1 MDNSAS
7 IDIAASNPV
16 RKMETRAPLARESW
30 RRFMLAA
37 TVTIESSVMSFALQL
52 QRKELKQTTCH
63 AVVSELSFVC
73 WALKSPHKALGKGND
88 CCCPK
93 RNKVQRRMLRF
104 CGEVDSYQIYWTV
117 NHV

>member
-1 MDNSAS
+1 MDNNAS

-16 RKMETRAPLARESW
+16 RKMRTRAPLARESW

-52 QRKELKQTTCH
+52 QRKELKQTSCH

-73 WALKSPHKALGKGND
+73 WVLKSPLKALG
-88 CCCPK
+88 
-93 RNKVQRRMLRF
+93 
-104 CGEVDSYQIYWTV
+104 
-117 NHV
+117 